1 MRIGDLS
8 TRTGVSRR
16 LLRYYEEQGL
26 LVSTR
31 TASGQR
37 HYNDD
42 HVRRVELI
50 RAFLAAGLSTRTIAE
65 MVPCMAD
72 PSTRKAQRALTTM
85 ERERNRLSAAI
96 DNLALARDKLDGLID
111 FNRSYLAEHP
121 DSAVAR

>member
-16 LLRYYEEQGL
+16 LLRYYEDQGL

-72 PSTRKAQRALTTM
+72 PSTRKAQRAMMTM
-85 ERERNRLSAAI
+85 ERERNRLSSAI
-96 DNLALARDKLDGLID
+96 NSLVFARDKLDGLID
-111 FNRSYLAEHP
+111 VNRSYLAEHP